1 MTTPKQGDVWLYD
14 YLWQRE
20 HDAGEEHGRKP
31 RPTALVATVTNQDG
45 TTNLFIL
52 PITSK
57 MPGIDRL
64 ALEVPEIECKR
75 AGLDADKRLWIIL
88 DEYNHDIL
96 ETSFYLDPNGRLG
109 AFSAMFNK
117 KALRIFTEAARK
129 RQARRVPRTD

>member
-1 MTTPKQGDVWLYD
+1 
-14 YLWQRE
+14 
-20 HDAGEEHGRKP
+20 
-31 RPTALVATVTNQDG
+31 
-45 TTNLFIL
+45 
-52 PITSK
+52 